1 MVRYFESEILNYS
14 ATESNY
20 LDCLERKKETNKQ
33 TTNERTNYWELEY
46 SVQCHQRVTNEQF

>member
-20 LDCLERKKETNKQ
+20 LDCLERKKQTNKQ
-33 TTNERTNYWELEY
+33 TTNERTNWELEY
-46 SVQCHQRVTNEQF
+46 SVQCHHRVTNEQF